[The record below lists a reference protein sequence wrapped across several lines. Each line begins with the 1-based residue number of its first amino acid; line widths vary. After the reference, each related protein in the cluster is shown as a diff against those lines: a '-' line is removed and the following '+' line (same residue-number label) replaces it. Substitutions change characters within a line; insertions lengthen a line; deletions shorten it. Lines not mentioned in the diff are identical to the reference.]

1 VRNIDP
7 PLTVDAPLST
17 ERLVLRPYADEDLD
31 DVFGFLSLPEVVR
44 YLYWEVR
51 TREQV
56 RDFLAERATLH
67 TLAAEGDR
75 LVLAV
80 ERAANGRV
88 IGEVNL
94 HWHSAEHR
102 QGETG
107 FVFHP
112 DAQGQGFAREAA
124 TRMLDLAFDDLGLHR
139 VCAHTDGRNTAS
151 AGLMARL
158 GMQQEACLREAEI
171 FKGEYGVELVYA
183 VLEHEW
189 RALRG
194 ATGEGGSAGQ
204 GSGRWNQRTSQ

>member
-1 VRNIDP
+1 VLSIDT
-7 PLTVDAPLST
+7 PLITD
-17 ERLVLRPYADEDLD
+17 RLVLRPYTADDLD
-31 DVFGFLSLPEVVR
+31 DAFAFLSLPEVVR
-44 YLYWEVR
+44 YLYWDVR

-56 RDFLAERATLH
+56 RDFLTERASLH
-67 TLAAEGDR
+67 TLAADGDR

-80 ERAANGRV
+80 ARQADGRV

-94 HWHSAEHR
+94 HWHSVAHR

-112 DAQGQGFAREAA
+112 DAQGHGYAREAA
-124 TRMLDLAFDDLGLHR
+124 TRMLDLAFDELGLHR

-189 RALRG
+189 RALRTST
-194 ATGEGGSAGQ
+194 AQ
-204 GSGRWNQRTSQ
+204 GSGRSNHRTSQ

>member
-1 VRNIDP
+1 VQRIDT
-7 PLTVDAPLST
+7 PLAT
-17 ERLVLRPYADEDLD
+17 ERLVLRPYTADDLD
-31 DVFGFLSLPEVVR
+31 DAFAFLSLPEVVR
-44 YLYWEVR
+44 YLYWDVR
-51 TREQV
+51 TRDEV
-56 RDFLAERATLH
+56 RVFLAERATLH
-67 TLAAEGDR
+67 TLAADGDR

-80 ERAANGRV
+80 ERRADRRV

-112 DAQGQGFAREAA
+112 DAQGHGYAREAA
-124 TRMLDLAFDDLGLHR
+124 SRMLDLAFDELRLHR

-151 AGLMARL
+151 AGLMVRL

-189 RALRG
+189 RELR
-194 ATGEGGSAGQ
+194 AAEGQ